1 MTWNRTAV
9 LAALPVAAVAVI
21 AGIVS
26 FSHIEALGLRTGQTI
41 TDARLLPLA
50 VDGLI
55 VAGSVILLAGSWLGW
70 IGVALGVAGTLYANV
85 MSGLPRGP
93 LAAAVAAWPAIA
105 FTVASF
111 MLERWLAGQ
120 GRPDSFGSGSLAA
133 PEIRHGV
140 TDLADAPAAVPAV
153 PAGGYGLNGH
163 GTEAE
168 RVFADEIE
176 AGDIPSIR
184 RIRAALHCGQPRA
197 REVQAHLETLTPA
210 GRSIRRIRDEIRQG
224 AGVT

>member
-1 MTWNRTAV
+1 VTWNRTAL

-26 FSHIEALGLRTGQTI
+26 YSHIEALGLRTGQTV

-55 VAGSVILLAGSWLGW
+55 VAGSVILLAGSRLGW
-70 IGVALGVAGTLYANV
+70 IGLSLGVAGTLYANV

-111 MLERWLAGQ
+111 MLERWLKAQ
-120 GRPDSFGSGSLAA
+120 VSAA
-133 PEIRHGV
+133 PEGV
-140 TDLADAPAAVPAV
+140 PGVPA
-153 PAGGYGLNGH
+153 GLNGH
-163 GTEAE
+163 AHAAAE
-168 RVFADEIE
+168 LFATEIE
-176 AGDIPSIR
+176 AGQVPG
-184 RIRAALHCGQPRA
+184 IRAIRSGLHVGQDKA
-197 REVQAHLETLTPA
+197 GQVQAYLLSLT
-210 GRSIRRIRDEIRQG
+210 RTQ
-224 AGVT
+224 

>member
-1 MTWNRTAV
+1 M
-9 LAALPVAAVAVI
+9 
-21 AGIVS
+21 S

-93 LAAAVAAWPAIA
+93 LAATVAAWPAIA

-111 MLERWLAGQ
+111 MLERWLKAQVG
-120 GRPDSFGSGSLAA
+120 A
-133 PEIRHGV
+133 V
-140 TDLADAPAAVPAV
+140 PAAVPGV
-153 PAGGYGLNGH
+153 PAELNGH
-163 GTEAE
+163 GHAAAE
-168 RVFADEIE
+168 LFAADLQAGRVP
-176 AGDIPSIR
+176 G
-184 RIRAALHCGQPRA
+184 IRAIRSGLHVGQDKA
-197 REVQAHLETLTPA
+197 AQVQAYLRGLTRTP
-210 GRSIRRIRDEIRQG
+210 
-224 AGVT
+224 

>member
-1 MTWNRTAV
+1 MAAVTWNRTAL

-93 LAAAVAAWPAIA
+93 LAATVAAWPALA

-111 MLERWLAGQ
+111 MLERWLKSTSHRR
-120 GRPDSFGSGSLAA
+120 GRGPYPMYPQS
-133 PEIRHGV
+133 
-140 TDLADAPAAVPAV
+140 
-153 PAGGYGLNGH
+153 
-163 GTEAE
+163 
-168 RVFADEIE
+168 
-176 AGDIPSIR
+176 
-184 RIRAALHCGQPRA
+184 
-197 REVQAHLETLTPA
+197 
-210 GRSIRRIRDEIRQG
+210 
-224 AGVT
+224 

>member
-70 IGVALGVAGTLYANV
+70 IGVSLGVAGTLYANV

-93 LAAAVAAWPAIA
+93 LAATVAAWPALA

-111 MLERWLAGQ
+111 MLERWLKNQVG
-120 GRPDSFGSGSLAA
+120 G
-133 PEIRHGV
+133 
-140 TDLADAPAAVPAV
+140 AVPGAV
-153 PAGGYGLNGH
+153 PGVPAGLNGH
-163 GTEAE
+163 AHQAAE
-168 RVFADEIE
+168 LFAADIE
-176 AGDIPSIR
+176 AGRVPG
-184 RIRAALHCGQPRA
+184 IRAIRSGLKVGQDKA
-197 REVQAHLETLTPA
+197 SQVQAYLRGLISTP
-210 GRSIRRIRDEIRQG
+210 
-224 AGVT
+224 

>member
-1 MTWNRTAV
+1 MWNRTAL

-93 LAAAVAAWPAIA
+93 LAATVAAWPALA

-111 MLERWLAGQ
+111 MLERWLKSQVTAAAAGVP
-120 GRPDSFGSGSLAA
+120 G
-133 PEIRHGV
+133 
-140 TDLADAPAAVPAV
+140 VPA
-153 PAGGYGLNGH
+153 GLNGH
-163 GTEAE
+163 GHAAAE
-168 RVFADEIE
+168 LFAADLE
-176 AGDIPSIR
+176 AGRVPG
-184 RIRAALHCGQPRA
+184 IRAIRSGLHLGQDKA
-197 REVQAHLETLTPA
+197 SQVQAYLRGLTRTP
-210 GRSIRRIRDEIRQG
+210 
-224 AGVT
+224 

>member
-1 MTWNRTAV
+1 MTWTRTAL

-21 AGIVS
+21 AGVVS
-26 FSHIEALGLRTGQTI
+26 YSHIEALGLATGQTI

-93 LAAAVAAWPAIA
+93 LAATVAAWPALA

-111 MLERWLAGQ
+111 MLERWLAAQ
-120 GRPDSFGSGSLAA
+120 
-133 PEIRHGV
+133 
-140 TDLADAPAAVPAV
+140 AAVPEAV
-153 PAGGYGLNGH
+153 SDVPGELNGH
-163 GTEAE
+163 AHQAAE
-168 RVFADEIE
+168 LFAVDLQAGRVP
-176 AGDIPSIR
+176 G
-184 RIRAALHCGQPRA
+184 IRAIRSGLHVGQDKA
-197 REVQAHLETLTPA
+197 SQEQAYLRRLTRTP
-210 GRSIRRIRDEIRQG
+210 
-224 AGVT
+224 

>member
-1 MTWNRTAV
+1 VTWNRTAL

-93 LAAAVAAWPAIA
+93 LAATVAAWPAIA

-111 MLERWLAGQ
+111 MLERWLKAQ
-120 GRPDSFGSGSLAA
+120 VNAA
-133 PEIRHGV
+133 PEIV
-140 TDLADAPAAVPAV
+140 PDVPAA
-153 PAGGYGLNGH
+153 LNGH
-163 GTEAE
+163 AHAAAE
-168 RVFADEIE
+168 LFAADIDAGRVP
-176 AGDIPSIR
+176 G
-184 RIRAALHCGQPRA
+184 IRAIRSGLHLGQDKA
-197 REVQAHLETLTPA
+197 SKVQAYLRSLT
-210 GRSIRRIRDEIRQG
+210 STE
-224 AGVT
+224 

>member
-1 MTWNRTAV
+1 MTWNRTAL

-26 FSHIEALGLRTGQTI
+26 FSHIEALGLRTGQSI

-93 LAAAVAAWPAIA
+93 LAATVAAWPALA

-111 MLERWLAGQ
+111 MLERWLKAQVDAAG
-120 GRPDSFGSGSLAA
+120 
-133 PEIRHGV
+133 
-140 TDLADAPAAVPAV
+140 VPAV
-153 PAGGYGLNGH
+153 PGPDSGLNGH
-163 GTEAE
+163 AHAAADLFAADIDAG
-168 RVFADEIE
+168 RVP
-176 AGDIPSIR
+176 G
-184 RIRAALHCGQPRA
+184 IRAIRSGLHVGQDKA
-197 REVQAHLETLTPA
+197 GQVQAYLRSLIRTP
-210 GRSIRRIRDEIRQG
+210 
-224 AGVT
+224 

>member
-1 MTWNRTAV
+1 MTWTRTAI

-21 AGIVS
+21 AGVVS
-26 FSHIEALGLRTGQTI
+26 YSHIEALGLRTGQSI

-93 LAAAVAAWPAIA
+93 LAATVAAWPALA

-111 MLERWLAGQ
+111 MLERWLAAQ
-120 GRPDSFGSGSLAA
+120 
-133 PEIRHGV
+133 
-140 TDLADAPAAVPAV
+140 ADTVPAAVPDV
-153 PAGGYGLNGH
+153 PAESNGH
-163 GTEAE
+163 DPDLG
-168 RVFADEIE
+168 VFADDLARGEV
-176 AGDIPSIR
+176 PTIR
-184 RIRAALHCGQPRA
+184 RIRSQLHVGQPRA
-197 REVQAHLETLTPA
+197 Q
-210 GRSIRRIRDEIRQG
+210 EIR
-224 AGVT
+224 ARLAVLARTP